1 MLKTSY
7 SFDGADLIASALL
20 RNVGGGNYIDVGA
33 NHPQFNNNTNFFYR
47 KGWRGLAIEG
57 NDQFKELW
65 EKDRPQDI
73 FVSALIS
80 NVVKNVEFAIF
91 PDNSMSTIDVSTIKR
106 ISSRFKSEEIIKQ
119 EKSTTTLF
127 DVKNKFFNNTEIHLL
142 CIDIENEDFNCLLG
156 AQLELWKP
164 GLIVI
169 EVKNLSLYNILNNE
183 IVEYLTSI
191 GYRMIA
197 KTALDAFFVFPK
209 KKYLDWIP
217 ETIL

>member
-20 RNVGGGNYIDVGA
+20 RNVEGNYIDVGA
-33 NHPQFNNNTNFFYR
+33 NHPQFHNNTNFFYR

-119 EKSTTTLF
+119 EKTTTTL
-127 DVKNKFFNNTEIHLL
+127 V
-142 CIDIENEDFNCLLG
+142 
-156 AQLELWKP
+156 
-164 GLIVI
+164 
-169 EVKNLSLYNILNNE
+169 
-183 IVEYLTSI
+183 
-191 GYRMIA
+191 
-197 KTALDAFFVFPK
+197 
-209 KKYLDWIP
+209 
-217 ETIL
+217 